1 MPAKLS
7 TICYIH
13 DSTQRSTKEYS
24 IKEITG
30 ISRLSDEDPTKIIYL
45 KIKAF
50 VPLDKEIDT
59 QIEKFENGQ
68 VNATSIKPMPSD
80 ESVLN
85 FHVEENLGNREP
97 KDFWLEM
104 RHNSNINYLANK
116 TNSINQTMRSTMA
129 ILSGLLYYQESIID
143 TSTTEESIPGKHILK
158 LDDISLISSNRPNM
172 SAQSINLPWL
182 NQESTSSRNTP
193 RTPRGSTPRLK
204 RGRVTL
210 SQLSS
215 TRKTRSQSLASA
227 LQENPLPTMTQNE
240 TSSET

>member
-59 QIEKFENGQ
+59 QIEEFENGQ
-68 VNATSIKPMPSD
+68 INATSIKPMPSLDFDMMPAVGINIMVTGLTTQTVKNVGD
-80 ESVLN
+80 ESVLD

-97 KDFWLEM
+97 KDFC
-104 RHNSNINYLANK
+104 
-116 TNSINQTMRSTMA
+116 
-129 ILSGLLYYQESIID
+129 
-143 TSTTEESIPGKHILK
+143 TTEESIPGKHILK
-158 LDDISLISSNRPNM
+158 LDDISLISSNRPNT